1 MLRNVAI
8 WIMGTNNEKKLE
20 SRLANQS
27 DSDSLIANEF
37 YASTASQFKV
47 TGIVSLKVFGLMKWY
62 PNSCVKT
69 CQCLTFKVHFMA
81 HTFS

>member
-1 MLRNVAI
+1 MIKTVLEMLRNVAI

-37 YASTASQFKV
+37 YASTASQF
-47 TGIVSLKVFGLMKWY
+47 
-62 PNSCVKT
+62 
-69 CQCLTFKVHFMA
+69 
-81 HTFS
+81 